1 MKKYFKIQLSQRIVD
16 HLIQAILIFA
26 SVFLAFWLSDYRQD
40 QNDKKLVQTA
50 LESVLNEISS
60 NLGVLERLIPNLES
74 TISELDSFMEN
85 YPDTLTY
92 FDPTLIS
99 GGNLRFNELL
109 TNDSYQYLN
118 QNNIFVDIQRRLLI
132 NRVYKQQE
140 YVEDAIQDLM
150 VFFKERELF
159 DPKKTKENYVLYDWK
174 VREIEGQTSA
184 MINTYKYALEELSE

>member
-60 NLGVLERLIPNLES
+60 NLGVLERLIPNLET

-159 DPKKTKENYVLYDWK
+159 DPKKTEENYVLYDWK

>member
-1 MKKYFKIQLSQRIVD
+1 M
-16 HLIQAILIFA
+16 
-26 SVFLAFWLSDYRQD
+26 
-40 QNDKKLVQTA
+40 
-50 LESVLNEISS
+50 
-60 NLGVLERLIPNLES
+60 
-74 TISELDSFMEN
+74 
-85 YPDTLTY
+85 TY

-140 YVEDAIQDLM
+140 YVENAIQDLM

-159 DPKKTKENYVLYDWK
+159 DPGKTEENYMLYDWK
-174 VREIEGQTSA
+174 VREIEGQASA
-184 MINTYKYALEELSE
+184 MINTYKYALKVLNESR